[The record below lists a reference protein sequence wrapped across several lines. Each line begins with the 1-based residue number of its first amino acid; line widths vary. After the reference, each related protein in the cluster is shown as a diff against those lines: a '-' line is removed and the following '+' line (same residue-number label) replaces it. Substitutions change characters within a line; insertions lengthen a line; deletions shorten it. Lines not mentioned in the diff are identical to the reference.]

1 MQHNKKRFYYLVAL
15 SLILVIIVVS
25 LVSCGK
31 KKEEEIKDEAIP
43 VKAIKVERGTIDD
56 MVKYTGKIAAGN
68 EVNVVSKIPG
78 RVSAVNVEVGDYVE
92 KGEPLV
98 FLETDE
104 LQAQLMQ
111 AEAAAAAARANLK
124 ANESGVLPQQVE
136 QVRAS
141 LEQAEANY
149 LNAKADYDRYK
160 ALYEA
165 DAIAKQSFDA
175 MELKYNVAK
184 TQYETAKTQLNLTQ
198 GRVPS
203 NVEALKAQVAQAEAA
218 IQLIKTNIAN
228 SVINAPVSG
237 VVSAKMIEP
246 GEMAS
251 AGYPLATIVNIDQ
264 VETVVSVSEEAV
276 SHLEIGEEMDVFVSA
291 IGEDSECKGTIS
303 TISPAA
309 DQTRLFQVKILL
321 DNDEHRLRPGMF
333 AEVNLKLG
341 QKENVIMIP
350 KDSVLIKKHGNTV
363 FVVKDGKAEEKLVQ
377 LGVSQEDK
385 VEITEGLSEGEIL
398 VIEGQNLLSDGARVE
413 IQK

>member
-111 AEAAAAAARANLK
+111 AEAAVAAARANLK

-165 DAIAKQSFDA
+165 DAIAKQSL
-175 MELKYNVAK
+175 MQWN
-184 TQYETAKTQLNLTQ
+184 LNT
-198 GRVPS
+198 
-203 NVEALKAQVAQAEAA
+203 
-218 IQLIKTNIAN
+218 
-228 SVINAPVSG
+228 
-237 VVSAKMIEP
+237 M
-246 GEMAS
+246 
-251 AGYPLATIVNIDQ
+251 
-264 VETVVSVSEEAV
+264 
-276 SHLEIGEEMDVFVSA
+276 
-291 IGEDSECKGTIS
+291 
-303 TISPAA
+303 
-309 DQTRLFQVKILL
+309 
-321 DNDEHRLRPGMF
+321 
-333 AEVNLKLG
+333 
-341 QKENVIMIP
+341 
-350 KDSVLIKKHGNTV
+350 
-363 FVVKDGKAEEKLVQ
+363 
-377 LGVSQEDK
+377 
-385 VEITEGLSEGEIL
+385 
-398 VIEGQNLLSDGARVE
+398 
-413 IQK
+413 